1 MSEKDM
7 ERGQCFFFLLGNLR
21 ERNIGGGGGRFPMR
35 LYLFS
40 YEKL

>member
-21 ERNIGGGGGRFPMR
+21 ERNIGGGGEVSHAPLPF
-35 LYLFS
+35 FI
-40 YEKL
+40 